1 MSARILML
9 NGFYTLRDKHA
20 PGTQFVR
27 IQGNIVKLVTPKE
40 IREFVLNW
48 AIDSKQERELR
59 NQILRDSKLSAQY
72 LEALREIDPDFTN
85 YTERS
90 QFFYFPKF
98 TVEVTGREI
107 IKHDNRAASAGRYVW
122 GGECYQP

>member
-1 MSARILML
+1 ML

-59 NQILRDSKLSAQY
+59 NQILQDSKLSAQY

-90 QFFYFPKF
+90 QFFYFPIF
-98 TVEVTGREI
+98 TV
-107 IKHDNRAASAGRYVW
+107 
-122 GGECYQP
+122 